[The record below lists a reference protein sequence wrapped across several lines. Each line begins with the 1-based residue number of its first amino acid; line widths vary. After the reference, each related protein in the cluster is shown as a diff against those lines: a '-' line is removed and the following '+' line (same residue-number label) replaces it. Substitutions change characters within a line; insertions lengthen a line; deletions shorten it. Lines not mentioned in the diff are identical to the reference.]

1 MKKEMSLRK
10 ITMDSN
16 RLDSIFSMTQSIF
29 KHIYLFIFFFLICF
43 SLFFFSKD
51 DLSFIFIFPLFIAFF
66 IFKFLLQDDIKILK
80 SNLSNGVF
88 ENKKYYIVAFFK
100 FSFFR
105 IFNCDLKLKYTESIL
120 KKKTNKDIMN
130 QIDFKIDNLIRFR
143 IILYLLNNYND
154 FSNNEKSMFIKN
166 KYILE
171 ILSINNDFLSSELN
185 YKSSFKNKKNILES
199 IKKDMIKVNISNF

>member
-143 IILYLLNNYND
+143 IILYLLIMTFY
-154 FSNNEKSMFIKN
+154 
-166 KYILE
+166 L
-171 ILSINNDFLSSELN
+171 
-185 YKSSFKNKKNILES
+185 
-199 IKKDMIKVNISNF
+199 VN